1 MSRNFI
7 DGNEIR
13 LTVKD
18 KIFCDVEFFTG
29 HKFTD
34 LEPRRL
40 FPVSGLSEYITFLN
54 SEGEEQIGRRGN
66 VTVLRAS
73 PVGSALLYAG
83 REDVCPYPR
92 EKKLLLG
99 MLDEYYRIPKITKLV
114 KFSEK
119 HKIWMWEVE
128 TDRGNFTFEIINH
141 IQSLKMFYDKR
152 ILIKD
157 GNDNRYEIPNIY
169 ELEILNH
176 NSRLSCV
183 V

>member
-13 LTVKD
+13 LTVKY

-29 HKFTD
+29 QKFTD

-54 SEGEEQIGRRGN
+54 SEGEEQFIIRKIDGME
-66 VTVLRAS
+66 
-73 PVGSALLYAG
+73 P
-83 REDVCPYPR
+83 EQ
-92 EKKLLLG
+92 KKLLLG

-169 ELEILNH
+169 ELDKRSQKLILPN
-176 NSRLSCV
+176 L
-183 V
+183 

>member
-29 HKFTD
+29 QKFTD

-40 FPVSGLSEYITFLN
+40 FPVSGLSVYITFLN
-54 SEGEEQIGRRGN
+54 SEGEEQFIIRKIDGME
-66 VTVLRAS
+66 
-73 PVGSALLYAG
+73 P
-83 REDVCPYPR
+83 EQ
-92 EKKLLLG
+92 KKLLLG

-169 ELEILNH
+169 ELDKRSQKLILPN
-176 NSRLSCV
+176 L
-183 V
+183 